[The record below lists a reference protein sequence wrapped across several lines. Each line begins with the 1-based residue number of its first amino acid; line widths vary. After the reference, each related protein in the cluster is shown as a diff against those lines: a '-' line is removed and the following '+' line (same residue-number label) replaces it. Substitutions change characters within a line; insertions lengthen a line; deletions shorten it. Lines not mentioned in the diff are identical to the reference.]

1 MKKAKASELDFISV
15 IKRDG
20 SGTNMLTEERKK
32 EITESHLTGDFRLQ
46 CLSITEGTYIAFNFN
61 AYVVKYKKNEK

>member
-20 SGTNMLTEERKK
+20 SGTTPVSPELLSMLNEN
-32 EITESHLTGDFRLQ
+32 SCVGDFMLQ
-46 CLSITEGTYIAFNFN
+46 RLSITEDTYIAFNFN
-61 AYVVKYKKNEK
+61 VYVVKYKKNEK